1 MLQTHQNRRES
12 QTPRSNAHFTQG
24 PYSKWSIP
32 SGQKIRVGSVGFTL
46 GPEPKNPVNDMAMA
60 SMTLITL
67 VPNSSA
73 VLSVFYTSEK
83 HLIIFF
89 SKLKNGIFLGS
100 LCFFYLTKFCKYFGI
115 YYHFFYNHQIEK
127 INHGLCHERI
137 TRIALMICSNFCQ
150 SQLSN

>member
-1 MLQTHQNRRES
+1 MN
-12 QTPRSNAHFTQG
+12 
-24 PYSKWSIP
+24 IP

-89 SKLKNGIFLGS
+89 QQMKKWDFFGCIVFFL
-100 LCFFYLTKFCKYFGI
+100 FD
-115 YYHFFYNHQIEK
+115 
-127 INHGLCHERI
+127 
-137 TRIALMICSNFCQ
+137 
-150 SQLSN
+150 

>member
-1 MLQTHQNRRES
+1 MN
-12 QTPRSNAHFTQG
+12 
-24 PYSKWSIP
+24 IP

-60 SMTLITL
+60 SMTLITF

-89 SKLKNGIFLGS
+89 STNERTG
-100 LCFFYLTKFCKYFGI
+100 FFWVHCVFSI
-115 YYHFFYNHQIEK
+115 
-127 INHGLCHERI
+127 
-137 TRIALMICSNFCQ
+137 
-150 SQLSN
+150 